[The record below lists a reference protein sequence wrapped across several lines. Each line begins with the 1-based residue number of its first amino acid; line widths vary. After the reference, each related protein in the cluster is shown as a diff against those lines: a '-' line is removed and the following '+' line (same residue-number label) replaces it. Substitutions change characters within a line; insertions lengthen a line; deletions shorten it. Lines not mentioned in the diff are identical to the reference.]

1 MAKKTTIII
10 TNTVS
15 KKTREK
21 EFTTKI
27 AAKQWINRSNR
38 AMKMSDSKIEY
49 YTYK

>member
-15 KKTREK
+15 KETKEK
-21 EFTTKI
+21 EFPTKI

-38 AMKMSDSKIEY
+38 AMKMSNSKIEY

>member
-10 TNTVS
+10 TNIVS

-21 EFTTKI
+21 EFPTKI

-38 AMKMSDSKIEY
+38 AMKMSDSKIER

>member
-1 MAKKTTIII
+1 MAKETTIII

-15 KKTREK
+15 KKEREK
-21 EFTTKI
+21 TFPTKL

-38 AMKMSDSKIEY
+38 AMKMDDSKIEY